1 MFLYQV
7 LRTNPF
13 GSFGVGFCLVT
24 AWLSMRAVKGR
35 LGPDRFLLGVLGLLS
50 VFQGLRILIDQSG
63 GRASVFQQFQ
73 GLADAATST
82 LFLVA
87 ILVLRASIAK
97 HVNTSMTLRLV
108 ESEKRIS
115 APLPPAVSPM
125 PSTAGRPAARG
136 PHT

>member
-13 GSFGVGFCLVT
+13 GAFGVCFCLVT

-63 GRASVFQQFQ
+63 GRACVFPPFQ
-73 GLADAATST
+73 GVPDGAPLRSFPGGTTFLLDSTATPLT
-82 LFLVA
+82 T
-87 ILVLRASIAK
+87 RIA
-97 HVNTSMTLRLV
+97 LRL
-108 ESEKRIS
+108 
-115 APLPPAVSPM
+115 
-125 PSTAGRPAARG
+125 G
-136 PHT
+136 